1 MGGAVPGSLGL
12 RSAEVITP
20 VAIKMNPLNF
30 KKGQPWYKIPPHIIH
45 YEITV
50 GEDIN
55 PQDWLAEK
63 PLPIAA
69 RRLNTYLQDYFMRE
83 TT

>member
-1 MGGAVPGSLGL
+1 M
-12 RSAEVITP
+12 TP
-20 VAIKMNPLNF
+20 PNF
-30 KKGQPWYKIPPHIIH
+30 KKGQPWYKIPPHKIH

-50 GEDIN
+50 GDDIL
-55 PQDWLAEK
+55 PEEWLEEK

-69 RRLNTYLQDYFMRE
+69 RRLNEYLQDYFTRK